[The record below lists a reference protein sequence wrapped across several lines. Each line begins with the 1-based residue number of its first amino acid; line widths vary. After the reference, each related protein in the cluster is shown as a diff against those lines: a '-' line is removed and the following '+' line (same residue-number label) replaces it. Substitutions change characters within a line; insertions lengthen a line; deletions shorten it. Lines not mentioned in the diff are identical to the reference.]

1 MRTKS
6 ACFTTFLVLSLS
18 ALALTACSDDAT
30 APVIDPERAALDRK
44 VQELQ
49 DRYGWMGVYHTDG
62 LEYVYGELSRTRGSR
77 TKSEFCR
84 VTAKAVKDFHRQARK
99 GEIPFEFVDPAIADE
114 TCGREMGGDRIG
126 KNVLVGTPRV
136 AKDELLPLT
145 LSYVDQIENAINSA
159 TSRSGLLS
167 SLLNIQYA
175 AVGNLPQDQAGVIV
189 AVVSIAISSMDY
201 WEVNLDRW
209 VDLNTI
215 DTPYSRGATM
225 TPVAIAPASFTPP
238 RWWSN
243 PFVQGFRKVL
253 AADALG
259 GARVLYTTWRLGP
272 IGWDAAA
279 AAALFS
285 SGTMAGSLLF

>member
-6 ACFTTFLVLSLS
+6 ACFTTLLALSLS
-18 ALALTACSDDAT
+18 ALALTACSGDAT
-30 APVIDPERAALDRK
+30 APAVDLERVALDRK
-44 VQELQ
+44 VQDLTDQ
-49 DRYGWMGVYHTDG
+49 YGWIGKYHTDG
-62 LEYVYGELSRTRGSR
+62 LEYVYGELSRTRGYR
-77 TKSEFCR
+77 TQREFCR
-84 VTAKAVKDFHRQARK
+84 VMAKAVKEFHRQARK
-99 GEIPFEFVDPAIADE
+99 GEIPFELVDPAIADE
-114 TCGREMGGDRIG
+114 TCGREMGGDRVSM
-126 KNVLVGTPRV
+126 NVLVGTPRM
-136 AKDELLPLT
+136 ATNDLLPLT
-145 LSYVDQIENAINSA
+145 ISYVDQISNAINSA

-167 SLLNIQYA
+167 ALLNIQYA
-175 AVGNLPQDQAGVIV
+175 AVGSLPQDQAGVIV

-209 VDLNTI
+209 VNLNTI
-215 DTPYSRGATM
+215 DTPYSRGGTM

>member
-6 ACFTTFLVLSLS
+6 ACITTVLALSL
-18 ALALTACSDDAT
+18 AGLALTACSRDVT
-30 APVIDPERAALDRK
+30 APAADPERVALDRK
-44 VQELQ
+44 VQELKDQ
-49 DRYGWMGVYHTDG
+49 YGWMGEYHTAG
-62 LEYVYGELSRTRGSR
+62 LEYVYAALSGTRGNR
-77 TKSEFCR
+77 TQREFCR
-84 VTAKAVKDFHRQARK
+84 ELAQAVKGFHRQARK
-99 GEIPFEFVDPAIADE
+99 AEIPFEMVDPAIADE
-114 TCGREMGGDRIG
+114 TCGREMGGHRTG

-136 AKDELLPLT
+136 AKDELSPLT
-145 LSYVDQIENAINSA
+145 VSYVDQVEQAINSA
-159 TSRSGLLS
+159 TSRSDLLS
-167 SLLNIQYA
+167 SLLNIQYS
-175 AVGNLPQDQAGVIV
+175 AVANLPYDEAGVVV

-201 WEVNLDRW
+201 WEANLDRW
-209 VDLNTI
+209 IEVNTI
-215 DTPYSRGATM
+215 DTPYNRGTSM
-225 TPVAIAPASFTPP
+225 TPIPIAPVSFTPP
-238 RWWSN
+238 KWWSN

>member
-6 ACFTTFLVLSLS
+6 ACITTFLALSLS
-18 ALALTACSDDAT
+18 ALALTACSREVT
-30 APVIDPERAALDRK
+30 APAADPERVALDRK
-44 VQELQ
+44 VQELK
-49 DRYGWMGVYHTDG
+49 DRYSWMGEYHTAG
-62 LEYVYGELSRTRGSR
+62 LEYVYAELSRTRGAR
-77 TKSEFCR
+77 TQREFCR
-84 VTAKAVKDFHRQARK
+84 ELAQAVKEFHRQARR
-99 GEIPFEFVDPAIADE
+99 GEIPFDLVDPAIADE
-114 TCGREMGGDRIG
+114 TCGREMGSDRVG
-126 KNVLVGTPRV
+126 KNVLVGTPRI
-136 AKDELLPLT
+136 AKDELSPLT
-145 LSYVDQIENAINSA
+145 LSYVDQIEQAINSA

-175 AVGNLPQDQAGVIV
+175 AVANLPYDQAAVVV

-201 WEVNLDRW
+201 WEVNLDKW
-209 VDLNTI
+209 IQVNTI
-215 DTPYSRGATM
+215 DTPYARGASM
-225 TPVAIAPASFTPP
+225 TPIPIAPVSFTPP
-238 RWWSN
+238 KWWSN